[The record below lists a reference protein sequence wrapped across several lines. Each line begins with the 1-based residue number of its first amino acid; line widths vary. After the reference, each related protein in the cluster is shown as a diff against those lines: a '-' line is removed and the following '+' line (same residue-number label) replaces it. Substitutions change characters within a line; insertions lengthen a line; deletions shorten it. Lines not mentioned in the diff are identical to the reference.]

1 MDKSIL
7 LIVLICLAL
16 AAILVVFWLLRR
28 RGGKQAPGW
37 LRDDQA
43 EAAPP
48 SEESAATAVELS
60 IDRGPLIPPA
70 PEGPPDDLTRMKG
83 VGPKVA
89 TLLAEMGVTHYSQ
102 IAAWGDDE
110 ITAVDARL
118 GAFTGRIT
126 RDRWVE
132 QAGYLA
138 RGDIAGFEAQFGK
151 LGG

>member
-7 LIVLICLAL
+7 LIILICLAL
-16 AAILVVFWLLRR
+16 AVILVFWLS
-28 RGGKQAPGW
+28 RGGRKKAPDW
-37 LRDDQA
+37 LRGEPV

-48 SEESAATAVELS
+48 SEESAATVVELA
-60 IDRGPLIPPA
+60 IDRGPLIAPA

-83 VGPKVA
+83 VGPKVVA
-89 TLLAEMGVTHYSQ
+89 LLAEMGVTHYSQ
-102 IAAWGDDE
+102 IAAWGDAE
-110 ITAVDARL
+110 IAAVDARL
-118 GAFTGRIT
+118 GSFTGRIT

-138 RGDIAGFEAQFGK
+138 RGDIAGFEARFGK

>member
-7 LIVLICLAL
+7 LIIVICLAL
-16 AAILVVFWLLRR
+16 AAILVIFGLLRR

-37 LRDDQA
+37 LSDDQA
-43 EAAPP
+43 EAPAA
-48 SEESAATAVELS
+48 SEESAATAVELA
-60 IDRGPLIPPA
+60 IDRGPLIAPA
-70 PEGPPDDLTRMKG
+70 PEGPPDNLTRMKG

-89 TLLAEMGVTHYSQ
+89 TLLAEIGVTHYAQ
-102 IAAWGDDE
+102 IAAWGEDD

-138 RGDIAGFEAQFGK
+138 RGDIAGFEREFGK